1 MQTLSHLTRLTL
13 PGDVVM
19 TALRLYRELGRGEQY
34 DKLLKAD
41 FSALWKAHAH
51 REANAFYKCFFA
63 SWKVLDSRQRTL
75 LLDSTVAKN
84 KAESLYKNIVRIFEQ
99 IHAPKASPFM
109 LGSVEIGE
117 LVKILYYD
125 VYGTEK
131 TAYQKL
137 SAPRPITVKSTEP
150 TSKRELCD
158 QLVALRGKLRKESE
172 SEPLLIDTA
181 FLVDFVNMEL
191 FKLDDHEPVAILLWY
206 ILAIQSDVT
215 ALRYVSFFETMLT
228 QTADYKAA
236 YQKVRLHWTSGG
248 ADVVALYRWFLQIL
262 LTLSDR
268 LYVVARDYEYETQLE
283 ITKTDYIENTI
294 DKLDDTFSKDDIREK
309 HPLISDSTIN
319 RTLKRLQEEEKIR
332 PLGKGR
338 SAKWIKLYKKPSK
351 KGLMTQLGLDLGDE
365 A

>member
-99 IHAPKASPFM
+99 IHAPKASPFV

-117 LVKILYYD
+117 LVKILFYD

-172 SEPLLIDTA
+172 SEALLVDTA
-181 FLVDFVNMEL
+181 FLVDFVNMDL

-206 ILAIQSDVT
+206 ILAIQNDVT
-215 ALRYVSFFETMLT
+215 ALRYVSFFETMLA
-228 QTADYKAA
+228 QQQEYRSA
-236 YQKVRLHWTSGG
+236 YQKIRLHWTSGG
-248 ADVVALYRWFLQIL
+248 ADVVAMYRWFLQIL